1 VSAPLSAPPGDGISI
16 REFARREEC
25 SDRLV
30 RRAVEQGKLLALS
43 NGKLNPDLVGTGW
56 RHGNRHAAAG
66 ADTGAD
72 SGADTLSAVS
82 APVSALSAPAEALE
96 PQPQG
101 SALRRRRRAEPDAE
115 GESLDL
121 DAFARRVLAGDAPE
135 LAQSEKVKAAA
146 AALKGM
152 VTARKAAGAVID
164 IELAEQVLFNSARA
178 ARDAWLN
185 WPARVG
191 PLLAADLNLEADR
204 VSEALTRYVHEQLE
218 ELGEPE
224 ADFTAPGDPD

>member
-1 VSAPLSAPPGDGISI
+1 MSAPLSAPPQDGISI
-16 REFARREEC
+16 REFARREGC

-30 RRAVEQGKLLALS
+30 RRAVEQGKLHALS
-43 NGKLNPDLVGTGW
+43 NGKLNPELVGSGW
-56 RHGNRHAAAG
+56 RHGNRHAVAG
-66 ADTGAD
+66 ADR
-72 SGADTLSAVS
+72 GADTLSAVS

-101 SALRRRRRAEPDAE
+101 GALRRRRRAEPDAE

-164 IELAEQVLFNSARA
+164 IDLAEQVLFNSARA

-224 ADFTAPGDPD
+224 ADFSAPGEPD

>member
-1 VSAPLSAPPGDGISI
+1 MSAPPEDGISI
-16 REFARREEC
+16 REFARREGC

-30 RRAVEQGKLLALS
+30 RRAVEQGKLHALS
-43 NGKLNPDLVGTGW
+43 NGKLNPELVGTGW
-56 RHGNRHAAAG
+56 RHGNRHPAAG
-66 ADTGAD
+66 ADR
-72 SGADTLSAVS
+72 GADTLSAVS
-82 APVSALSAPAEALE
+82 APVSALSAPAEE
-96 PQPQG
+96 PQG
-101 SALRRRRRAEPDAE
+101 TASRRRRRAEPDAE

-121 DAFARRVLAGDAPE
+121 DAFARRVLAGDAPD

-224 ADFTAPGDPD
+224 ADFTAPGEPD

>member
-1 VSAPLSAPPGDGISI
+1 MSAPMDDGISI
-16 REFARREEC
+16 REFARREGC

-43 NGKLNPDLVGTGW
+43 NGRLNPELIGTGW
-56 RHGNRHAAAG
+56 RHGNRHPTEG
-66 ADTGAD
+66 ADR
-72 SGADTLSAVS
+72 GADTLSAVS
-82 APVSALSAPAEALE
+82 APLSALSAPAEALE

-101 SALRRRRRAEPDAE
+101 GALRRRRRAEPDAE
-115 GESLDL
+115 GEFLDL
-121 DAFARRVLAGDAPE
+121 DAFARRVLAGDAPD

-152 VTARKAAGAVID
+152 VTARKAAGAVVD

-224 ADFTAPGDPD
+224 ADYSAPDDPD

>member
-1 VSAPLSAPPGDGISI
+1 VSAPLSAHLGDGISI
-16 REFARREEC
+16 REFARREGC

-30 RRAVEQGKLLALS
+30 RRAVEQGKLHALS
-43 NGKLNPDLVGTGW
+43 NGKLNPDLVGSGW
-56 RHGNRHAAAG
+56 RHGNRHPAAG
-66 ADTGAD
+66 ADT
-72 SGADTLSAVS
+72 GADTLSAVS
-82 APVSALSAPAEALE
+82 APLSALSAPAEALE

-101 SALRRRRRAEPDAE
+101 GALRRRRRAEPDAE

-164 IELAEQVLFNSARA
+164 IELAEQVLFNSART

-224 ADFTAPGDPD
+224 ADFSAPGDPD

>member
-1 VSAPLSAPPGDGISI
+1 MSAPLSAPPEDGISI
-16 REFARREEC
+16 REFARREGC

-30 RRAVEQGKLLALS
+30 RRAVEQGKLHALS

-56 RHGNRHAAAG
+56 RHGNRHPAAG
-66 ADTGAD
+66 ADR
-72 SGADTLSAVS
+72 GADTVSAVS
-82 APVSALSAPAEALE
+82 APLSALSAPAEALE

-101 SALRRRRRAEPDAE
+101 GALRRRRRRAEPDAE
-115 GESLDL
+115 DESLDL
-121 DAFARRVLAGDAPE
+121 DAFARRVLAGDAPD

-152 VTARKAAGAVID
+152 VAARKAAGAVID
-164 IELAEQVLFNSARA
+164 IELAEQVLFNCARA

-224 ADFTAPGDPD
+224 ADFTAPGEPD